1 MPLPL
6 PNPTPN
12 AATRRNLRARL
23 QAWLETWIPRRSRKH
38 FYNFRT
44 EPGFQA
50 NLMDVDRVRDVLAGA
65 ELGNVRDL
73 FSLYRDVLASD
84 SHIQCEFA
92 KRKLAVLGDSISI
105 QPADKSRPD
114 DIRAALAIQ
123 DLVNYFQEDLVRACN
138 HLLDSTL
145 YPVALVEKVFKPSTR
160 PGLRYELAR
169 LNPVPHLDID
179 YTTGFLQLWEVDP
192 QLGYVTGRRES
203 PNPNRYVLHRGHL
216 LQLADFWGGP
226 FRCLLFWWLLS
237 AMSRDWWSRFLDRY
251 GAPFLVGKFDPAD
264 DETRS
269 ALTQAFQA
277 ATKIFGL
284 VVSTETQVELV
295 QAASQQNG
303 EAFKAFKDVCD
314 DEKSKVILG
323 QVGSARPMST
333 GMNSGV
339 SKQHES
345 VRQDIR
351 QYDQMLLGLTL
362 GNQLFRQYLDING
375 IPGATPRIIWGGV
388 STEEQQALGDLLAS
402 LATAGLEPTD
412 AGITTLSER
421 IAFPL
426 QRKVLAD
433 GGKAPFGPI
442 TTKSRQI
449 KPNQAYP
456 GS

>member
-1 MPLPL
+1 
-6 PNPTPN
+6 
-12 AATRRNLRARL
+12 
-23 QAWLETWIPRRSRKH
+23 
-38 FYNFRT
+38 
-44 EPGFQA
+44 
-50 NLMDVDRVRDVLAGA
+50 
-65 ELGNVRDL
+65 
-73 FSLYRDVLASD
+73 
-84 SHIQCEFA
+84 
-92 KRKLAVLGDSISI
+92 
-105 QPADKSRPD
+105 
-114 DIRAALAIQ
+114 
-123 DLVNYFQEDLVRACN
+123 VNYFQEDLVRACN

-145 YPVALVEKVFKPSTR
+145 YPVALVEKVFKPSAR

-169 LNPVPHLDID
+169 LNPVPHLDLD
-179 YTTGFLQLWEVDP
+179 YTTGFLMLWEIDP
-192 QLGYVTGRRES
+192 QLGYVTGRREA
-203 PNPNRYVLHRGHL
+203 PNPNRYMLHRGHL

-251 GAPFLVGKFDPAD
+251 GAPFLVGKFNPAD

-269 ALTQAFQA
+269 SLTQAFQA

-284 VVSTETQVELV
+284 VVSTETQVELI

-323 QVGSARPMST
+323 QVGSARPMHT
-333 GMNSGV
+333 GLNSGV
-339 SKQHES
+339 SKQHEN

-362 GNQLFRQYLDING
+362 GNQLFRQYLDVNG

-388 STEEQQALGDLLAS
+388 STEEQQALGDLLSS

-426 QRKVLAD
+426 RRVAAK
-433 GGKAPFGPI
+433 
-442 TTKSRQI
+442 
-449 KPNQAYP
+449 
-456 GS
+456 GSAE